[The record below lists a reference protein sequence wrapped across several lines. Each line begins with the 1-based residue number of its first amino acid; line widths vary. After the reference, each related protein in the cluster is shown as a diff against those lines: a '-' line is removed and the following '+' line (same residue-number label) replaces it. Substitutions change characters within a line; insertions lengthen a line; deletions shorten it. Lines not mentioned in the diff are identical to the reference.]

1 MLMHF
6 GLELLLVSQLEI
18 LIIVL
23 QKFSNDL
30 IVATIGYGDRVPHTC
45 MPIFNQSKARILI

>member
-1 MLMHF
+1 MHF